1 MGQIIAKIT
10 VNDNRFFIFESKPDN
25 IKLIEKLF
33 TYEDTSECFFRG
45 KFRKEKIKYINFVTR
60 YEKNP
65 TAALIPIGLLNELTK
80 YLDRQKAKY
89 KVYDERKEPNFSF
102 TDEEIRDNLDYLTL
116 HDYQIDAIKAALKEG
131 NGIIKATTGA
141 GKTEMFISICNL
153 MNIRTLIFFS
163 SIDLAHQTMRRMKKA
178 GVDAGIVQGGNVD
191 EDHKVVM
198 ATIQSNH
205 KLKREDYEMIIVDEC
220 HKANGNQ
227 YQEVLRRYN
236 CRYRFGF
243 SATPFILTK
252 KSSSHLRN
260 ARVKAWLGDMI
271 YEVESKTLVGDKLA
285 KPYITIIPI
294 NKVYDKDR
302 DQERDIFE
310 WNWQQAETAGIVKN
324 DVRNE
329 IIANIAET
337 AEGQTLI
344 LVKLIEHGEI
354 LQEKIEGSV
363 FLSGSDKS
371 KERDEVVEKFE
382 RGEEFTLIASTI
394 FDEGVD
400 IKNVHNVIIAAGG
413 ASYIKILQRIGR
425 GMRKTANKHKVDIF
439 DFYDKT
445 NKILVRHS
453 KERIETAKKEGYTNI
468 VMKKGDWI

>member
-1 MGQIIAKIT
+1 MVKRKKIKIKDLFDKLDYTNEEQTWNPPKSLKVLSENGYEKVEGLYKTNKRDIIKIKT
-10 VNDNRFFIFESKPDN
+10 KNHSVKGVFEHKIMTEEGWKNLIDLHIEDKALTQN
-25 IKLIEKLF
+25 GYEKIVEIEKLPKQ
-33 TYEDTSECFFRG
+33 E
-45 KFRKEKIKYINFVTR
+45 N
-60 YEKNP
+60 
-65 TAALIPIGLLNELTK
+65 A
-80 YLDRQKAKY
+80 
-89 KVYDERKEPNFSF
+89 YDLQVENTHSF
-102 TDEEIRDNLDYLTL
+102 YT
-116 HDYQIDAIKAALKEG
+116 
-131 NGIIKATTGA
+131 NGILSHN
-141 GKTEMFISICNL
+141 TEMFISLCNL
-153 MNIRTLIFFS
+153 MDVRTLIFFS

-178 GVDAGIVQGGNVD
+178 GIDAGIVQGGNVD

-205 KLKREDYEMIIVDEC
+205 KLKREDYEMLIVDEV

-227 YQEVLRRYN
+227 YQEVLRRYD

-260 ARVKAWLGDMI
+260 ARVKAWLGDLI
-271 YEVESKTLVGDKLA
+271 YEVKSKELVGDKLA

-294 NKVYDKDR
+294 NKTYDKKR

-310 WNWQQAETAGIVKN
+310 WDWQYAETAGIVKN

-329 IIANIAET
+329 IIANIAGT
-337 AEGQTLI
+337 VEGQTLI

-354 LQEKIEGSV
+354 LQEKIEGSI
-363 FLSGSDKS
+363 FLSGGDKS
-371 KERDEVVEKFE
+371 KERDDVVEKFE
-382 RGEEFTLIASTI
+382 KGEDFTLIASTI
-394 FDEGVD
+394 FDEGID

-425 GMRKTANKHKVDIF
+425 GMRKTATKHKVDIF

-445 NKILVRHS
+445 NKILLRHS
-453 KERIETAKKEGYTNI
+453 KERIETARKEGYTNI
-468 VMKKGDWI
+468 VMKRGDLI